1 MSEFLRSRTLHAS
14 TLLQITDFRCR
25 APASHRGGEEC
36 ASSHH
41 ILFTR
46 AGVFVKHAAS
56 RRVVAEPT
64 RALFFNH
71 CEPFRVSHPT
81 SGGDDCTILSCPA
94 RIWLELVGRYEPS
107 VIERP
112 DAPFVRSHGSMSPR
126 TLLRSRRLLHH
137 LRRSS
142 GEALGVEEETLDLL
156 DAVLRDTYDGRG
168 GAAARATR
176 RTAAARCELAEQ
188 TKLEIATRPADD
200 RSLLALACAVNS
212 SPFHLSRVFRE
223 QVGVSI
229 HQYRLRLRLA
239 IALDRLLDSS
249 ESLSGMAH
257 SLGFSSHSHFTTVFR
272 RTFGVSPS
280 AFRRSRSTARV
291 RELRTNLQA

>member
-14 TLLQITDFRCR
+14 PLLQITDFSCR
-25 APASHRGGEEC
+25 APASLCGGEEC

-46 AGVFVKHAAS
+46 AGVFVKHAAG

-64 RALFFNH
+64 HALFFNH
-71 CEPFRVSHPT
+71 CEPFRVSHPI
-81 SGGDDCTILSCPA
+81 SGGDDCTILACPA
-94 RIWLELVGRYEPS
+94 TIWLELIGRYDPM

-112 DAPFVRSHGSMSPR
+112 AAPFVRSHGSMSPR
-126 TLLRSRRLLHH
+126 TLLRSRRLPHH
-137 LRRSS
+137 LRRTS
-142 GEALGVEEETLDLL
+142 GDALQVEDETLDLL
-156 DAVLRDTYDGRG
+156 DAVLRDPYAGRS
-168 GAAARATR
+168 GAVRAARP
-176 RTAAARCELAEQ
+176 TAAARSELAEQ
-188 TKLEIATRPADD
+188 TKLEIATRPADN
-200 RSLLALACAVNS
+200 RSLLELARAVNS

-239 IALDRLLDSS
+239 IALDRLLDGT

-272 RTFGVSPS
+272 RTLGASPS
-280 AFRRSRSTARV
+280 AFRRACSTARV
-291 RELRTNLQA
+291 REVRTNLQA